1 MRLLLTTTL
10 LMAPALPA
18 LAQDE
23 MPTLRADQYGEIF
36 CLARLGNDM
45 GPVTGILTPGLTAAI
60 AEAEAKDTEWAAA
73 NPGEKPPLGDGI
85 PWQSWPDYAPK
96 CEVGNVTLNTDDTAA
111 VEIRYEFPDTP
122 HAEYND
128 TLLLKLVDT
137 EGYGLRHWRIDNI
150 RYEDGTDLVASLIAA
165 FEDETK

>member
-1 MRLLLTTTL
+1 MRLLLTAGL
-10 LMAPALPA
+10 LLATALPA

-45 GPVTGILTPGLTAAI
+45 GPVTGILTPELTAAI
-60 AEAEAKDTEWAAA
+60 ADAEAKDAKWAEA
-73 NPGEKPPLGDGI
+73 NPGDKPPLGDGI

-96 CEVGNVTLNTDDTAA
+96 CEVGNVTLNADDTAE
-111 VEIRYEFPDTP
+111 VEIRYDFPDTP
-122 HAEYND
+122 HAEFND

-150 RYEDGTDLVASLIAA
+150 RYEDGTDLVAALIAA
-165 FEDETK
+165 FEGETE